1 MEETIHIPNAPWW
14 EAHSRVL
21 IKEDFTAGDEAWIN
35 NQVSKLKGAGSNK
48 PSIDMQLGNIR
59 ILTVQRMVVEGV
71 VAVKRRNGR
80 VKTVQLPQE
89 VERLLKSDIDYIMS
103 QIDEANPDMTEEEQT
118 DFLDSA
124 KEHSETSLKV
134 VK

>member
-1 MEETIHIPNAPWW
+1 MEETIHIPNASWW

-59 ILTVQRMVVEGV
+59 ILTVQRMVIEGV
-71 VAVKRRNGR
+71 VAVKRR
-80 VKTVQLPQE
+80 K
-89 VERLLKSDIDYIMS
+89 
-103 QIDEANPDMTEEEQT
+103 
-118 DFLDSA
+118 DSMN
-124 KEHSETSLKV
+124 SLGAG
-134 VK
+134 